1 MLALLCLI
9 ANLAQPSRLPAVLLV
24 FAASYGH
31 QLALGPKPHDG
42 MTYYLGAC
50 VADALALVLILTL
63 PRRRFHTRLA
73 LVLLCAIAV
82 NALSF
87 VGYELGAPVSFP
99 NMVAIYLVLAAQTLI
114 MCVGDGDGPTPVDPW
129 RSVGVRAYCALL
141 PSGTKSEARK

>member
-1 MLALLCLI
+1 MVALFCLLV
-9 ANLAQPSRLPAVLLV
+9 NLAQPSRLPAVLLV

-87 VGYELGAPVSFP
+87 VGYELGAAISYP
-99 NMVAIYLVLAAQTLI
+99 NKVAVYLVLAAQTLI
-114 MCVGDGDGPTPVDPW
+114 MCVGDGDGPSPIDSW
-129 RSVGVRAYCALL
+129 RRVGMRALVALL
-141 PSGTKSEARK
+141 PDVAKGKVRR